1 MENNSYY
8 NLFEKSPL
16 PMWVFDI
23 STLCFLD
30 VNTAAIVHYGFS
42 KDEFLAMTVVDILAP
57 EDVSLVKNENTFRH
71 VKKNGQLIHVEIES
85 NQMEF
90 KGILSRLVLSHDIT
104 ERIAHQK
111 EILENVERYD
121 IVSKATSDVVWDYD
135 LTTKVVSW
143 NQGINSVLRYETIGN
158 MTDIDWWR
166 DRIHPEDQQ
175 RVLAG
180 FDESLVDGGKSWEDK
195 YRFFCGDG
203 SYRYIQDRG
212 YIGFDENGTAYR
224 MIGAMQDITR
234 QMEEEHWSKL
244 LESVIINTTDGVLI
258 TDANYDVGLSIVY
271 VNDALIEMSGYSRA
285 ELIGARPDIFHG
297 DDHSQQG
304 LEKIFQAIK
313 NKEPCNIELSNYT
326 KEGRL
331 YDVSIN
337 ISPVTNSIGEITHW
351 ISIRRDITET
361 RAYVKAIEEQN
372 KKMMDIA
379 WLQSHKVR
387 GPLTRIM
394 SLVEL
399 LANSN
404 PDKETQVLLGYL
416 SKSAMDLDEIIIDIT
431 NHTGNNNVD

>member
-1 MENNSYY
+1 
-8 NLFEKSPL
+8 
-16 PMWVFDI
+16 MWVFDV

-30 VNTAAIVHYGFS
+30 VNTAAVVHYGFS
-42 KDEFLAMTVVDILAP
+42 KDEFLAMTVTDLLAP
-57 EDVSLVKNENTFRH
+57 EDVPFVKNKNPLRH

-90 KGILSRLVLSHDIT
+90 KGTLARLVLSHDIT

-111 EILENVERYD
+111 EVLENVERYD

-143 NQGINSVLRYETIGN
+143 NQGINGVLRYQIMDNT
-158 MTDIDWWR
+158 TDIDWWR
-166 DRIHPEDQQ
+166 DRVHPEDRQ

-180 FDESLVDGGKSWEDK
+180 FDKSLIDGGKSWEDK

-212 YIGFDENGTAYR
+212 YIGLDENGVAYR

-258 TDANYDVGLSIVY
+258 TDANCDAGPSIVY

-297 DDHSQQG
+297 ADHDQQG
-304 LEKIFQAIK
+304 LEKIHLAIK
-313 NKEPCNIELSNYT
+313 KKEPCNIELSNYT

-337 ISPVTNSIGEITHW
+337 ISPVSNSLGEITHW

-372 KKMMDIA
+372 KKMRNIA

-387 GPLTRIM
+387 VPLTRIM

-399 LANSN
+399 LANSDPN
-404 PDKETQVLLGYL
+404 KETQVLLEYL
-416 SKSAMDLDEIIIDIT
+416 SKSAVELDEIIIDIT
-431 NHTGNNNVD
+431 NHTGNYNAD

>member
-23 STLCFLD
+23 STLRFLD

-42 KDEFLAMTVVDILAP
+42 KDEFLAMTVSDILAP
-57 EDVSLVKNENTFRH
+57 EDVPFVKNENTLRH

-90 KGILSRLVLSHDIT
+90 QGTLARLVLSHDIT
-104 ERIAHQK
+104 ERIGHQK
-111 EILENVERYD
+111 EILENIERYE

-135 LTTKVVSW
+135 LTTKMVSW
-143 NQGINSVLRYETIGN
+143 NQGINGVLKYQTMGN
-158 MTDIDWWR
+158 ITDIAWWR
-166 DRIHPEDQQ
+166 DRVHPEDQQ

-180 FDESLVDGGKSWEDK
+180 FDKSLIDGGKSWEDK

-212 YIGFDENGTAYR
+212 YIGLDENGTAYR

-234 QMEEEHWSKL
+234 QMEEQHWSKL

-258 TDANYDVGLSIVY
+258 TDANDDAGLSIVY
-271 VNDALIEMSGYSRA
+271 VNDALVEMSGYSRK
-285 ELIGARPDIFHG
+285 ELIGARPNIFHG
-297 DDHSQQG
+297 DDHDQKG
-304 LEKIFQAIK
+304 LEKIYQAIK
-313 NKEPCNIELSNYT
+313 KKESCNIELSNCT

-337 ISPVTNSIGEITHW
+337 ISPVTNSLGEITHW

-372 KKMMDIA
+372 KKMMNIA

-399 LANSN
+399 LANSD
-404 PDKETQVLLGYL
+404 PDKETQVLLDFL
-416 SKSAMDLDEIIIDIT
+416 SKSAVELDEIIIDIT
-431 NHTGNNNVD
+431 NHTGNYNLD